1 MTRELHRGSTYEFS
15 CGLYLRSPEQSD
27 FFLDPFHHQGHYEG
41 GWNVQMLILA
51 LSLRAWAMELD

>member
-1 MTRELHRGSTYEFS
+1 MSFP

-41 GWNVQMLILA
+41 GWNVQRLILA
-51 LSLRAWAMELD
+51 LLLRAWAMELD